1 MVAIKKVAIKKKKK
15 NVFNGFKFMV
25 VDDNIYYYIT
35 ILYEKVNSV
44 AYCLFKDEQRQ
55 LNQTVKLKQ
64 RFFFFFFSFDKPLLM
79 EIALNLLAWILRY
92 FQNR

>member
-1 MVAIKKVAIKKKKK
+1 MVAIKKVAIKKK

-44 AYCLFKDEQRQ
+44 AYCLFQDEQRQ

-64 RFFFFFFSFDKPLLM
+64 RFFFFFPL
-79 EIALNLLAWILRY
+79 INLYLWKLL
-92 FQNR
+92 